1 MRTQPRN
8 RRSRGVTGATAA
20 LLGVVLLLVSACT
33 GSSQAGE
40 KDGSGGGGG
49 GGGKET
55 SAPAVEILISPEDGA
70 GSVATTG
77 ALKVT
82 AEKGTLTEVTVTG
95 GPEGEEQTEVPG
107 ELTEDQTGWEPTQ
120 ALANGAQYTVTA
132 KGRSPE
138 GETVEQTS
146 TFTTVAAEAT
156 FDTQSLLWNWV
167 EDGGEVGVGTII
179 SITFNTPIENTD
191 AVRDAIE
198 VVTEPEVEV
207 KGHWFGNQRLDFRP
221 ENYWEPGTRITVKF
235 RTRGVEGAPG
245 VYGTRYNERSLV
257 VGRSQISTVDASTKQ
272 MEVVRNGEVLRTI
285 PVTTGAPGMETWNGK
300 MVISEKFKETRM
312 NGDTVGY
319 GGEYDLEDVPH
330 AMRLSNSGTFIHGN
344 YWASASTFGNANVS
358 HGCVGLQDAQG
369 ADNPDTPGY
378 WFYENSLIGDVVEV
392 VNSNDRIL
400 DPDNGL
406 SGWNMAWSA
415 WGA

>member
-1 MRTQPRN
+1 MRTQPR
-8 RRSRGVTGATAA
+8 SRGLTGAVAA

-40 KDGSGGGGG
+40 KDSSGGGGG

-55 SAPAVEILISPEDGA
+55 AAPAVEIRISPEDGA
-70 GSVATTG
+70 DSVATTG
-77 ALKVT
+77 ELKVT
-82 AEKGTLTEVTVTG
+82 AANGTLTEVTVTG
-95 GPEGEEQTEVPG
+95 GPEDEQGEVPG
-107 ELTEDQTGWEPTQ
+107 ELSEDKTGWEP
-120 ALANGAQYTVTA
+120 AEPLANGSQYTVVA
-132 KGRSPE
+132 KGQNPE

-179 SITFNTPIENTD
+179 SITFTAPIENTD

-198 VVTEPEVEV
+198 VVTEPAVEV

-221 ENYWEPGTRITVKF
+221 ETYWEPGTEVTVKF

-245 VYGTRYNERSLV
+245 VYGTRYNERSFV
-257 VGRSQISTVDASTKQ
+257 VGRSQVSTVDVAAKQ
-272 MEVVRNGEVLRTI
+272 MDVVRDGESIRTI
-285 PVTTGAPGMETWNGK
+285 PVTTGAPGMDTWNGK

-319 GGEYDLEDVPH
+319 GGEYDLDDVPH

-344 YWASASTFGNANVS
+344 YWASPSTFGNANVS
-358 HGCVGLQDAQG
+358 HGCVGLQDKQG
-369 ADNPDTPGY
+369 ADDSSMPGY

-392 VNSNDRIL
+392 INSNDRIL

-406 SGWNMAWSA
+406 SGWNMAWSE
-415 WGA
+415 WGG